1 MTRFRIILAA
11 GAATVLAAGAAAYA
25 HPEHDGKQEVVR
37 EVTIVK
43 DGGESKTVE
52 VNRIVHGDK
61 VMGHATAEAE
71 FAADCGKGRKFESAV
86 TAGDGTKDKRVS
98 KMVIC
103 SDAGESDAEWAK
115 TLRGALARVEG
126 NSEMPADG
134 KAKIIA
140 DLRSEIAKT
149 GK

>member
-1 MTRFRIILAA
+1 MNRFRIILTA
-11 GAATVLAAGAAAYA
+11 GAAAALAAGAAAYA
-25 HPEHDGKQEVVR
+25 HPEHDGKQEIVR

-52 VNRIVHGDK
+52 VNRVVHGDK
-61 VMGHATAEAE
+61 VMGHATADAD
-71 FAADCGKGRKFESAV
+71 FVADCGKGRKFESAAN
-86 TAGDGTKDKRVS
+86 AGDDKTKHVNKI
-98 KMVIC
+98 VIC

-126 NSEMPADG
+126 NNEMPADG